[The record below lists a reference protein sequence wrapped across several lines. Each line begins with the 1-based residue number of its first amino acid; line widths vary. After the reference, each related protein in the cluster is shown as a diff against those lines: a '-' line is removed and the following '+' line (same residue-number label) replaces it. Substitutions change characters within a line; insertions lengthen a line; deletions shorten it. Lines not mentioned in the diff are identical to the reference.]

1 MKAVFGLLVT
11 LVVAASAQTV
21 TDGLLAA
28 QADLAIAHRFME
40 QTIFLNRVQV
50 SSYLYRINRAI
61 IDSHIN
67 TYGFIKTLGLDTLEE
82 IENFDATAEQQQCVD
97 NVLERWSL
105 QKLR

>member
-1 MKAVFGLLVT
+1 MKAVFGLFLT

-28 QADLAIAHRFME
+28 QADLAVAHRFME

-50 SSYLYRINRAI
+50 SSYLYRINREI

-82 IENFDATAEQQQCVD
+82 IENFDASAEQQECVD